1 MNYYSHHIGDY
12 IKDTAHLSFVED
24 SAYRKLLDKY
34 YADEKP
40 IPNDLP
46 ALLRLVRARSK
57 EEKEAVSI
65 VLEEF
70 FTSTDAG
77 WAHKRC
83 DAEIAIFQ
91 EKSAKAASAAH
102 KRWGHSG
109 NADDMRTHSERTAKA
124 MPPQYPISNT
134 QSPIS
139 NNHDPVLNTIPH
151 QQAGAPATFEL
162 VIPDQ
167 SPAKVKTAKP
177 LDPDEQQGCKDAWAA
192 YSQAYQNRYAVAPVR
207 NAAVNAKVKQLVK
220 RIGKD
225 EAPGVCRF
233 YVDSVND
240 AFVVKKMHD
249 MGLLLQGC
257 EGYRTQWITGKAVTG
272 ESAKR
277 VEKTQDF
284 SDKMDEIS
292 AMIDQQQRAAQ

>member
-1 MNYYSHHIGDY
+1 MHYYSHHIGDY
-12 IKDTAHLSFVED
+12 IQDTAHLSFVED

-34 YADEKP
+34 YSDEAP
-40 IPNDLP
+40 IPNDEQSLFR
-46 ALLRLVRARSK
+46 LLRARSK
-57 EEKEAVSI
+57 EEQKAVRI
-65 VLEEF
+65 VLQEF

-77 WAHKRC
+77 WTHKRC

-91 EKSAKAASAAH
+91 AKSAKAASAAH
-102 KRWGHSG
+102 KRWDSQS
-109 NADDMRTHSERTAKA
+109 NAKDMRTHSERTAKA
-124 MPPQYPISNT
+124 MPPQEPRTKNQEPET
-134 QSPIS
+134 K
-139 NNHDPVLNTIPH
+139 NHLNTIPH

-162 VIPDQ
+162 VVPD
-167 SPAKVKTAKP
+167 SPKAKRP
-177 LDPDEQQGCKDAWAA
+177 LDADEQQGCREAWAGYA
-192 YSQAYQNRYAVAPVR
+192 QAYQERYAVAPVR

-220 RIGKD
+220 RLGRD

-233 YVDSVND
+233 YVESVND

-257 EGYRTQWITGKAVTG
+257 EGYRTQWVTGKAVTG

>member
-77 WAHKRC
+77 WTHKRC

-124 MPPQYPISNT
+124 MPPQEPISNT
-134 QSPIS
+134 HSPIS
-139 NNHDPVLNTIPH
+139 NNHDPVLNTRESTAI
-151 QQAGAPATFEL
+151 ADAPTPKPKA
-162 VIPDQ
+162 
-167 SPAKVKTAKP
+167 SPVVKPETV
-177 LDPDEQQGCKDAWAA
+177 EQQIWDDWLQLRK
-192 YSQAYQNRYAVAPVR
+192 NKKAPVTKTVVQG
-207 NAAVNAKVKQLVK
+207 A
-220 RIGKD
+220 II
-225 EAPGVCRF
+225 EA
-233 YVDSVND
+233 
-240 AFVVKKMHD
+240 
-249 MGLLLQGC
+249 
-257 EGYRTQWITGKAVTG
+257 GKAGMSLNDFFAEWCTRGSQGLKAEWLRDKQGAMPSSSG
-272 ESAKR
+272 EIGGLKLGPAGS
-277 VEKTQDF
+277 KTLAT
-284 SDKMDEIS
+284 MYE
-292 AMIDQQQRAAQ
+292 RAARKAAEQNTFDL